1 MTSLRS
7 PGAARR
13 NSIIHPFII
22 VSKHRALVTQLW
34 SGFSKATQVL
44 RTIRLWVIIT
54 LALTPKFPLVD
65 FTPQA
70 LQFLSFLEALGSVWQ
85 FLFSDIILCYHPC
98 QPLQG
103 WPRLLLSLLFLRS
116 GLLSLLLLF
125 LGYFKLWRE
134 FFSCDYNSFFQFWL
148 ARRLCDYSSLGLL
161 RLGGT
166 IFLCYL
172 VFFFFFNNMYYNL
185 LFAGKYKYENNSSQ
199 SHSPVMLH
207 SIFLKIKVIN
217 PREKIK
223 AIKMVEKNKSSS
235 SAP

>member
-1 MTSLRS
+1 MLVWRPYIALLRGLAHW
-7 PGAARR
+7 PHWDHLGLQEE
-13 NSIIHPFII
+13 NHPSIMCLQ
-22 VSKHRALVTQLW
+22 HRALVTQLW

-65 FTPQA
+65 LTPQA
-70 LQFLSFLEALGSVWQ
+70 LQFPSFLEAWGSVWQ
-85 FLFSDIILCYHPC
+85 FLFSDVILCYHPR

-103 WPRLLLSLLFLRS
+103 LPQLLLSLLFLKA

-134 FFSCDYNSFFQFWL
+134 FFSCDYSSFFQFWL
-148 ARRLCDYSSLGLL
+148 VWRLCDYSSLGLL

-172 VFFFFFNNMYYNL
+172 VFIFF
-185 LFAGKYKYENNSSQ
+185 
-199 SHSPVMLH
+199 
-207 SIFLKIKVIN
+207 
-217 PREKIK
+217 
-223 AIKMVEKNKSSS
+223 
-235 SAP
+235 